1 MSTLKYWVWLSAMTG
16 LKPKKRYELLSAFG
30 DPEKIYFADERLLR
44 ESLTLSDAERALVMN
59 KSLDRVNEIL
69 EKCHQDN
76 ISIITLQDVSYP
88 QRLKNIYDPPVTLY
102 VKGRLPAMDEQ
113 AAIGVVG
120 TRKATPYGV

>member
-1 MSTLKYWVWLSAMTG
+1 MTG